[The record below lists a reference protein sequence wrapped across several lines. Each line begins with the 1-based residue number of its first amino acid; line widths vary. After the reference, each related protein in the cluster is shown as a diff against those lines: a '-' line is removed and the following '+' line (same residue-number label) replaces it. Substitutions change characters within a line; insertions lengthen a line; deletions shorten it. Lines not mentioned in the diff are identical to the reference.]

1 MNVWICPV
9 LHPAAVLRGRWGDAP
24 AQSIFLKRV
33 KELAEETWEPEEVT
47 QPPTTY
53 WDLNP
58 TLQDIDEYLYDPLNR
73 YGLAV
78 DIETAGEHLL
88 CIGFARLADEE
99 CLCVPFRKQHGE
111 QYWANRKEVTLAA
124 GMVAAVLAHSG
135 IPLCFQNG
143 QGFDVPMLTR
153 MGFEVRGYT
162 FDTMLCQRYM
172 YPEMAADLQFIANVY
187 GKIPP
192 WKWVLKQEENK

>member
-1 MNVWICPV
+1 V
-9 LHPAAVLRGRWGDAP
+9 
-24 AQSIFLKRV
+24 QSTYLKRAL
-33 KELAEETWEPEEVT
+33 ELAEGTWEPEDVT
-47 QPPTTY
+47 KPPVTH
-53 WDLNP
+53 WDLKP
-58 TLQDIDEYLYDPLNR
+58 TLQDVEEYLTDPQAR

-99 CLCVPFRKQHGE
+99 CLCVPFRKQYGE
-111 QYWANRKEVTLAA
+111 QYWPTRAELREAA
-124 GMVAAVLAHSG
+124 ILVAWVLG
-135 IPLCFQNG
+135 NEDIPKCFQNG
-143 QGFDVPMLTR
+143 QGFDVPMLESW
-153 MGFEVRGYT
+153 GFTVKGYS

-172 YPEMAADLQFIANVY
+172 YPEMPANLQFIANLY

>member
-1 MNVWICPV
+1 MT
-9 LHPAAVLRGRWGDAP
+9 H
-24 AQSIFLKRV
+24 
-33 KELAEETWEPEEVT
+33 
-47 QPPTTY
+47 
-53 WDLNP
+53 WDLRP
-58 TLQDIDEYLYDPLNR
+58 TLQDVREYLADPINW

-99 CLCVPFRKQHGE
+99 CLCVPFRKQFGE
-111 QYWANRKEVTLAA
+111 PYWPDRKTLRGAVRA
-124 GMVAAVLAHSG
+124 VASVLAD
-135 IPLCFQNG
+135 PEVPMCFQNG
-143 QGFDVPMLTR
+143 QGFDVPYLTE
-153 MGFEVRGYT
+153 MGFEVKGYT

-172 YPEMAADLQFIANVY
+172 YPEMPANLQFIANIY